1 MAPRPNSKSLYIR
14 SIEFI
19 GLALGDA
26 GIADRQRKVQGMA
39 VDSKD
44 RGIFI
49 LRAAL
54 GLGFAFAGF
63 DKFFMWASG
72 KPFTSLAYLKFGTTG
87 AWLGSSATAVVNP
100 THGFWANLAANTS
113 LVSVVDTLVV
123 FGEIAIGIALILGLA
138 TRFAAVMGTLL
149 MALLF
154 VSNWSFANG
163 PFNEQFY
170 YGLIALVIAY
180 VGAGAYAL
188 DTVVARLAVTQK
200 IPVVKY
206 ALG

>member
-1 MAPRPNSKSLYIR
+1 M
-14 SIEFI
+14 ET
-19 GLALGDA
+19 
-26 GIADRQRKVQGMA
+26 
-39 VDSKD
+39 KD

-49 LRAAL
+49 LRAGL
-54 GLGFAFAGF
+54 GLGFAFAGL

-72 KPFTSLAYLKFGTTG
+72 TPFTSLGYLKFGTTG
-87 AWLGSSATAVVNP
+87 AWLGSDPKAIVNP
-100 THGFWANLAANTS
+100 THGFWASLAANTS
-113 LVSVVDTLVV
+113 LVSVFDTLVV
-123 FGEIAIGIALILGLA
+123 FGEIAIGVALILGLA
-138 TRFAAVMGTLL
+138 TRFAGVMGTLL

-188 DTVVARLAVTQK
+188 DTVVAKIPVIQR

>member
-1 MAPRPNSKSLYIR
+1 M
-14 SIEFI
+14 
-19 GLALGDA
+19 
-26 GIADRQRKVQGMA
+26 DRMG
-39 VDSKD
+39 

-49 LRAAL
+49 LRAGL
-54 GLGFAFAGF
+54 GLGFAFAGL

-72 KPFTSLAYLKFGTTG
+72 QPFTSLGYLKFGTTG
-87 AWLGSSATAVVNP
+87 SWLGSSATSVVNP
-100 THGFWANLAANTS
+100 THGFWASLAVPGT
-113 LVSVVDTLVV
+113 LLTVIDTIVV
-123 FGEIAIGIALILGLA
+123 FGEIAIGLALILGLA
-138 TRFAAVMGTLL
+138 TRFAAVMGTIL

-188 DTVVARLAVTQK
+188 DTVVAKLAIAQRV
-200 IPVVKY
+200 PVVKY